1 MIFYYD
7 LLHSIECDI
16 KAYADDTSLVATG
29 NDVNEI
35 RMKLTDACLKVYGNK
50 ESFLALQ
57 PNYFGQENLYSKYLI
72 MINDQ
77 LLNKLSYR
85 INCSCL

>member
-1 MIFYYD
+1 M
-7 LLHSIECDI
+7 LHAIVCDI
-16 KAYADDTSLVATG
+16 KVYADDTSLVATG
-29 NDVNEI
+29 NDSKVI
-35 RMKLTDACLKVYGNK
+35 SMKLTDACLKVYRNK

-77 LLNKLSYR
+77 LLDKLSYR
-85 INCSCL
+85 INCSFL